1 MTTVNNSYI
10 RNINGLLIFI
20 LCLKIAGYFS
30 IVEDRGINQVFKII
44 TRVGMTGLIAFLQFK
59 LSKFGCLP
67 TFKYKNTL
75 SPLLY
80 GLYLLLGFASFS
92 WSTDPKYSALQWIM
106 VVESL
111 TFVILFMRVVA
122 MVNFYFP
129 KKQINL
135 VQLFVWGI
143 FPIMIV
149 FFIGSIA
156 FPDLFWRGM
165 RGGEEYRLGG
175 YLMNPNE
182 LGMLSSIAAA
192 MGYIHFQ
199 KTEKKVITII
209 SMLTALAVLGMT
221 SSRYTAIGFFLII
234 GILILQSDNR
244 KLKVGMFASM
254 AIALPFILKFVIFK
268 DGGGVEEVMSMTGR
282 LPFWKALLNEGI
294 VKEPFFGYGFMRI
307 NYTDYFQ
314 GLNTY
319 PAKMTHNTFMQV
331 LMNLGFVGFFIAF
344 WQLITTIRNYFKEKN
359 SSSYGSFFIA
369 LFIPIFINSI
379 TEFGIFGETNY
390 GILFYQF
397 LILLFV
403 IEIRTNWTFQEKV
416 KFKLFKKNNP
426 SFFPDVQIME

>member
-1 MTTVNNSYI
+1 MQHKKLPYFV
-10 RNINGLLIFI
+10 RNITTFLVVI

-44 TRVGMTGLIAFLQFK
+44 TRVGMTGAILLLQFK
-59 LSKFGCLP
+59 LSQLGCIAS
-67 TFKYKNTL
+67 FKYKNTL

-80 GLYLLLGFASFS
+80 GVYLILGLASFS
-92 WSTDPKYSALQWIM
+92 WSTDPQYSALQWIM

-111 TFVILFMRVVA
+111 TFVFIYMRVVA

-129 KKQINL
+129 QHPVNM
-135 VQLFVWGI
+135 VQLFVWAT
-143 FPIMIV
+143 FPIMLV
-149 FFIGSIA
+149 FLIGSFA

-165 RGGEEYRLGG
+165 RGGEEFRLGG

-192 MGYIHFQ
+192 MGYIHLQ
-199 KTEKKVITII
+199 KTKHKATTIV
-209 SMLTALAVLGMT
+209 SMLVALAVLGMT
-221 SSRYTAIGFFLII
+221 SSRSTAIGFLLII
-234 GILILQSDNR
+234 GILILKSNNT
-244 KLKVGMFASM
+244 KLKVAMFSSM
-254 AIALPFILKFVIFK
+254 AIAFPFILKFVIFK
-268 DGGGVEEVMSMTGR
+268 EGGGVEEVMSMTGR

-294 VKEPFFGYGFMRI
+294 VREPFLGYGFMRI

-331 LMNLGFVGFFIAF
+331 LMNLGFVGFFVAF
-344 WQLITTIRNYFKEKN
+344 WQLIATVRNYFKEKT
-359 SSSYGSFFIA
+359 SPYRDFFIA
-369 LFIPIFINSI
+369 LFIPAFINSI

-403 IEIRTNWTFQEKV
+403 IEIRTNWTFQEKIRY
-416 KFKLFKKNNP
+416 KIFRKSFP
-426 SFFPDVQIME
+426 STNA